1 MFIIL
6 IIHADNFLSISS
18 KVIEFIW
25 HDI

>member
-6 IIHADNFLSISS
+6 IIHADNFLSISL